1 MFDSYNYRFGK
12 TTYDLGSR
20 TFIMGVLNV
29 TPDSFSDGGKF
40 LKTEDAVAHAKQMAE
55 DGADFIDIGGRSSR
69 PGSEEISVDEELSRV
84 IPVIT
89 ALKNELRIP
98 VSVDT
103 YRSQVADEALSSGAH
118 IVNDISAFNFDS
130 AMPKV
135 VAKHKASCILMH
147 IKGSPKNMQK
157 NPVYE
162 DLMAEV
168 LLYFENAVWKAIIS
182 GIDQLIVDPGI
193 GFGKTTEHNLTLIK
207 YMYEIKKLDCPVMIG
222 VSRKSLIDNIAHA
235 DINNRLSGTIA
246 LNTISI
252 LNGVNILRVHDV
264 KEAVQAS
271 RIIDAYKKIK

>member
-1 MFDSYNYRFGK
+1 
-12 TTYDLGSR
+12 
-20 TFIMGVLNV
+20 
-29 TPDSFSDGGKF
+29 
-40 LKTEDAVAHAKQMAE
+40 
-55 DGADFIDIGGRSSR
+55 
-69 PGSEEISVDEELSRV
+69 
-84 IPVIT
+84 
-89 ALKNELRIP
+89 
-98 VSVDT
+98 
-103 YRSQVADEALSSGAH
+103 
-118 IVNDISAFNFDS
+118 
-130 AMPKV
+130 
-135 VAKHKASCILMH
+135 
-147 IKGSPKNMQK
+147 MQK

-207 YMYEIKKLDCPVMIG
+207 YLYEIKKLDCPVMIG